1 MPNAV
6 ERVEE
11 FLKAYG
17 MDPSLTDVDACAR
30 AFQRDMERGLQGAKD
45 AWMMMLPTYLSL
57 EGEVPEEEPT
67 IVIDAGGTNF
77 RIGLVTVH
85 PEGTE
90 VEDLSVFPMP
100 GSQSAI
106 TWAEFIE
113 QVSDAILPLTD
124 RSRRVGLCFS
134 YAAESLP
141 NRDGRVLGIAKQVR
155 IVGFEGME
163 LGRDLSAALEAKGAA
178 GVRFVVLNDT
188 VAALLGGVA
197 ELRDEVFDGY
207 VGLIYGT
214 GVNTCYAE
222 RPERLKR
229 VTTPWEKGDMLVN
242 MESARFDGGCQGEF
256 DRQLDQA
263 SVDPGMCHYEKMVS
277 GRYQGEVV
285 YRTLRQGA
293 MDGLFN
299 SGLFSALVGAG
310 RSYHGPGR
318 RILRPTLWK
327 WGAGRYMPGRGG
339 PGDGLY
345 HHRSPGGTLGPLGV
359 RQLGGNPAPDR
370 CGYADPSAR
379 LYRGGGVHLLQR
391 TFVPG
396 QAGAAVRRIYHRTAG
411 QILCLPAGGG
421 CKSGSAPPPRRSS
434 TRDI

>member
-17 MDPSLTDVDACAR
+17 MSPSFTDVDACAR

-85 PEGTE
+85 PEGPE

-293 MDGLFN
+293 MDGLFT
-299 SGLFSALVGAG
+299 
-310 RSYHGPGR
+310 PGSSQR
-318 RILRPTLWK
+318 LLEL
-327 WGAGRYMPGRGG
+327 
-339 PGDGLY
+339 DGLTMVQADAFCARPY
-345 HHRSPGGTLGPLGV
+345 GNGV
-359 RQLGGNPAPDR
+359 LAGICQEEEDR
-370 CGYADPSAR
+370 EMVYTIIDRLVERSAR
-379 LYRGGGVHLLQR
+379 LVCANLAGILLQTGAGMR
-391 TFVPG
+391 IHRPACIVAEGSTFYKGHLFRGKLKRLCAEYITGRLGRYYAFRQVADANLIG
-396 QAGAAVRRIYHRTAG
+396 TAAAA
-411 QILCLPAGGG
+411 LLNP
-421 CKSGSAPPPRRSS
+421 
-434 TRDI
+434 

>member
-77 RIGLVTVH
+77 SIGLVTVH

-214 GVNTCYAE
+214 GVNTCYA
-222 RPERLKR
+222 
-229 VTTPWEKGDMLVN
+229 
-242 MESARFDGGCQGEF
+242 
-256 DRQLDQA
+256 DRK
-263 SVDPGMCHYEKMVS
+263 SVV
-277 GRYQGEVV
+277 
-285 YRTLRQGA
+285 
-293 MDGLFN
+293 
-299 SGLFSALVGAG
+299 
-310 RSYHGPGR
+310 
-318 RILRPTLWK
+318 
-327 WGAGRYMPGRGG
+327 
-339 PGDGLY
+339 
-345 HHRSPGGTLGPLGV
+345 
-359 RQLGGNPAPDR
+359 
-370 CGYADPSAR
+370 
-379 LYRGGGVHLLQR
+379 
-391 TFVPG
+391 
-396 QAGAAVRRIYHRTAG
+396 
-411 QILCLPAGGG
+411 
-421 CKSGSAPPPRRSS
+421 
-434 TRDI
+434 